1 MEEAADSDENVEMKI
16 LAKEDQQIIRDL
28 ANEDLE
34 MDQVVGLNGATNF
47 QVPSN
52 GLWLVRAC
60 IQIPSHPHQHSI
72 RQDQAKGSDKLEEAW
87 RFESVGLFCGDGTLT

>member
-52 GLWLVRAC
+52 GL
-60 IQIPSHPHQHSI
+60 
-72 RQDQAKGSDKLEEAW
+72 
-87 RFESVGLFCGDGTLT
+87 